1 MNETRIQKVISD
13 AGLCSRRE
21 AERAIENGE
30 VTVNGR
36 PAKIGQKVT
45 SRDIIVF
52 RGTRVDGKEGKEYY
66 MLNKPVGYVTTMS
79 EQFGRKSVNDLL
91 GDIKARVYPVGRL
104 DMDSEGLLL
113 LTNDGDLTMKLTH
126 PRYHIP
132 KTYIVRVKGDANDV
146 RLAKLLDMRE
156 LDGEP
161 IAPVKITLIDYRP
174 ESSLFKFILQEG
186 KNRQI
191 RRMCESCGLTV
202 TSLKRIAVG
211 DLKLEGLKSG
221 QVRALNSKEIKYL
234 KDKTKNASSNTN
246 PRNRKKD

>member
-1 MNETRIQKVISD
+1 MNETRIQKAISD

-21 AERAIENGE
+21 AERAIEQGE

-45 SRDIIVF
+45 ARDIVVF
-52 RGTRVDGKEGKEYY
+52 RGQRIEGKESKEYY

-79 EQFGRKSVNDLL
+79 EQFGRKSVGDLL
-91 GDIKARVYPVGRL
+91 GNIKARVYPVGRL

-174 ESSLFKFILQEG
+174 ESSVFKFILQEG

-202 TSLKRIAVG
+202 ASLRRIAIG

-221 QVRALNSKEIKYL
+221 QVRALTQKEINYL
-234 KDKTKNASSNTN
+234 KEKTRNASSNTN
-246 PRNRKKD
+246 TRIRKKG

>member
-36 PAKIGQKVT
+36 PAKLGQKVT
-45 SRDIIVF
+45 SRDVLVF
-52 RGTRVDGKEGKEYY
+52 RGTRVEGREGKEYY

-79 EQFGRKSVNDLL
+79 EQFGRKSVSDLL
-91 GDIKARVYPVGRL
+91 GDIKTRVYPVGRL

-161 IAPVKITLIDYRP
+161 IAPVQITLIDYRP
-174 ESSLFKFILQEG
+174 ESSVFKFVLKEG

-202 TSLKRIAVG
+202 ASLRRIAVG

-221 QVRALNSKEIKYL
+221 QVRALTQKEINYL
-234 KDKTKNASSNTN
+234 KEKTRNASRNTN
-246 PRNRKKD
+246 TRVRKKG